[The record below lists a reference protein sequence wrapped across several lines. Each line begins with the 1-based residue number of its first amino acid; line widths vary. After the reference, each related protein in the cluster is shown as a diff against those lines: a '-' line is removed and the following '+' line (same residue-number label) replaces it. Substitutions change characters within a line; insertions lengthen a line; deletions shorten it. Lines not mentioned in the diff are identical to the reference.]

1 MKILIVKDPLNRAM
15 IQGIIPWLAG
25 DLLLTDNPQLAQ
37 MSPNTVRLQS
47 TRELVESIRSGKY
60 DFAVAYNS
68 PQHVVDDD
76 YFLASINGNKV
87 IVNDQRVFYTPQT
100 IIREIHTPNGAT
112 LRPYQVQ
119 MVEFVLKKKRAGLF
133 VDMGLGKT
141 LATLAAINELLTN
154 GELNPTKPILIVAPI
169 MVALDT
175 WSREAEKWGYD
186 IDVLVNIRLS
196 KKKRA
201 KLFEQL
207 DSVNKPTILTTNPEQ
222 LDNIIKHYTD
232 RYEPFPFECVVID
245 ELSLFKS
252 SETKRFTN
260 MSMLTKNVKYFIGL
274 TGTPAP
280 NSLLDIWSQMM
291 LIDPANKQLLSE
303 NFYKYRSHYFEP
315 DMVNKNTGQV
325 YKWKLKPN
333 ADQAIFERMRPTV
346 IALRSE
352 GLVDLPEL
360 TFIDEEISL
369 PPNIMKAYREFEK
382 EIRSQFQDDE
392 QECFSTIDGDEIVV
406 RNRAVLASK
415 LLQLAAGAV
424 YTEDPSEPYIVYHNA
439 KFERLKEIV
448 ETATSPILVFYN
460 FKSDIERARKF
471 IEFETLR
478 SNDPNV
484 RDVIRRWN
492 NGEIP
497 VLFVHPQSAGH
508 GLNIQDGG
516 HTIIWLTMT
525 WMNEVYRQ
533 ANARLHRTGQTKPV
547 QVIHLIAQG
556 TIDTEVISRLNDK
569 EDGQQNLLNALKPNQ
584 PERNK

>member
-25 DLLLTDNPQLAQ
+25 DTLLTDNPQLAQ
-37 MSPNTVRLQS
+37 MSPHTVRLQS

-100 IIREIHTPNGAT
+100 IIREIHTPSGAT

-222 LDNIIKHYTD
+222 LDNIINHYTD

-315 DMVNKNTGQV
+315 DMVNKNTCQV

-392 QECFSTIDGDEIVV
+392 QECLSTIDGDEIVV

-556 TIDTEVISRLNDK
+556 TIDTEVIARLNDK
-569 EDGQQNLLNALKPNQ
+569 EDGQQNLLNALKPN
-584 PERNK
+584 

>member
-1 MKILIVKDPLNRAM
+1 MKILIVKDPLNQAM

-25 DLLLTDNPQLAQ
+25 DTLLTDNPQLAQ

-47 TRELVESIRSGKY
+47 TRELIELIRSGEY
-60 DFAVAYNS
+60 DFAITYNS

-100 IIREIHTPNGAT
+100 VLREIHTPNGAT

-207 DSVNKPTILTTNPEQ
+207 DSINKPTILTTNPEQ

-392 QECFSTIDGDEIVV
+392 QECLSTIDGDEIVV

-556 TIDTEVISRLNDK
+556 TIDTEVIARLSDK
-569 EDGQQNLLNALKPNQ
+569 EDGQQKLLNALKPN
-584 PERNK
+584 

>member
-424 YTEDPSEPYIVYHNA
+424 YTEDPTEPYIVYHNA

-556 TIDTEVISRLNDK
+556 TIDTEVIARLSDK
-569 EDGQQNLLNALKPNQ
+569 EDGQQKLLNALKPN
-584 PERNK
+584 

>member
-186 IDVLVNIRLS
+186 IDVLVNIRLT

-252 SETKRFTN
+252 SETKRFIN

-392 QECFSTIDGDEIVV
+392 QECLSTIDGDEIVV

-439 KFERLKEIV
+439 KFERLKEIA

-460 FKSDIERARKF
+460 FKSDIERARQF

-556 TIDTEVISRLNDK
+556 TIDTEVIARLSDK
-569 EDGQQNLLNALKPNQ
+569 EDGQQKLLNALKPN
-584 PERNK
+584 

>member
-1 MKILIVKDPLNRAM
+1 
-15 IQGIIPWLAG
+15 
-25 DLLLTDNPQLAQ
+25 
-37 MSPNTVRLQS
+37 
-47 TRELVESIRSGKY
+47 
-60 DFAVAYNS
+60 
-68 PQHVVDDD
+68 
-76 YFLASINGNKV
+76 
-87 IVNDQRVFYTPQT
+87 
-100 IIREIHTPNGAT
+100 
-112 LRPYQVQ
+112 
-119 MVEFVLKKKRAGLF
+119 
-133 VDMGLGKT
+133 
-141 LATLAAINELLTN
+141 
-154 GELNPTKPILIVAPI
+154 
-169 MVALDT
+169 
-175 WSREAEKWGYD
+175 
-186 IDVLVNIRLS
+186 
-196 KKKRA
+196 
-201 KLFEQL
+201 
-207 DSVNKPTILTTNPEQ
+207 
-222 LDNIIKHYTD
+222 
-232 RYEPFPFECVVID
+232 
-245 ELSLFKS
+245 
-252 SETKRFTN
+252 
-260 MSMLTKNVKYFIGL
+260 
-274 TGTPAP
+274 
-280 NSLLDIWSQMM
+280 MM

-392 QECFSTIDGDEIVV
+392 QECLSTIDGDEIVV

-439 KFERLKEIV
+439 KFERLKKIV

-556 TIDTEVISRLNDK
+556 TIDTEVIARLNDK
-569 EDGQQNLLNALKPNQ
+569 EDGQQNLLNALKPN
-584 PERNK
+584 

>member
-25 DLLLTDNPQLAQ
+25 DTLLTDNPQLAQ

-47 TRELVESIRSGKY
+47 TRELIELIRSGKY
-60 DFAVAYNS
+60 DFAVAYNN

-100 IIREIHTPNGAT
+100 VIRKIHTPNGAT

-175 WSREAEKWGYD
+175 WSREAEKWGYN

-207 DSVNKPTILTTNPEQ
+207 DSINKPTILTTNPEQ

-460 FKSDIERARKF
+460 FKSDIERARDF
-471 IEFETLR
+471 IEFETLN
-478 SNDPNV
+478 SKDPNV

-556 TIDTEVISRLNDK
+556 TIDTEVIARLNDK
-569 EDGQQNLLNALKPNQ
+569 EDGQQNLLNALKPN
-584 PERNK
+584 

>member
-1 MKILIVKDPLNRAM
+1 MKILIVKDPLNQAM

-25 DLLLTDNPQLAQ
+25 DTLLTDNPQLAQ
-37 MSPNTVRLQS
+37 MSPHTVRLQS

-154 GELNPTKPILIVAPI
+154 GELNPTRPILIVAPI

-186 IDVLVNIRLS
+186 IDVLVNIRLT

-207 DSVNKPTILTTNPEQ
+207 DNISKPTILTTNPEQ
-222 LDNIIKHYTD
+222 LDNIIKHYTN

-291 LIDPANKQLLSE
+291 LIDPANKQILSE

-392 QECFSTIDGDEIVV
+392 QECLSTIDGDEIVV

-424 YTEDPSEPYIVYHNA
+424 YTEDPTEPYIVYHNA

-556 TIDTEVISRLNDK
+556 TIDTEVIARLSDK
-569 EDGQQNLLNALKPNQ
+569 EDGQQKLLNALKPN
-584 PERNK
+584 